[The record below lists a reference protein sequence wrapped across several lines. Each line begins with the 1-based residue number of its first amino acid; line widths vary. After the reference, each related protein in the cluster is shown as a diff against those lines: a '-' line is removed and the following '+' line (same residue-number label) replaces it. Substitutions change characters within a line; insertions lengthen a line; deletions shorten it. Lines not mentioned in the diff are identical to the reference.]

1 MVYDVIIIGG
11 GPAGITA
18 GIYAVRRN
26 LSILIIEKTSIGGQI
41 LLTNKIENYPGFR
54 EISGI
59 ELSEGME
66 KQLRALGAEIVLD
79 EVIGMKLKNHIRT
92 VITNENQYDAKSII
106 IATGGEHRKL
116 EVPGEL
122 EFSGRGVSY
131 CAICDA
137 TFFRGKTVAV
147 VGGGNTAVEDAVYLD
162 SIAKK
167 TYLIHRKDVLR
178 ADEAEQKK
186 LTGSNV
192 EILLNTVVEEIT
204 GKNFVDS
211 TKIRNIKTNEIK
223 NIETDG
229 LFISIG
235 IVPNLEIAKNAGI
248 ELNPGGY
255 IKTDENRETNIKGV
269 FAAGDVTGGIMQIAK
284 AVGDGCVAGLNA
296 YKFVKNPYWK

>member
-26 LSILIIEKTSIGGQI
+26 LSTLIIEKTSIGGQI

-79 EVIGMKLKNHIRT
+79 EVIEMKLKNHIRT

-284 AVGDGCVAGLNA
+284 AVGDGCVAGLSA
-296 YKFVKNPYWK
+296 YKFLRQPYWK

>member
-18 GIYAVRRN
+18 GIYAVKRN
-26 LSILIIEKTSIGGQI
+26 MSTLIIEKTSIGGQI
-41 LLTNKIENYPGFR
+41 LLTNKIENYPGFH

-79 EVIGMKLKNHIRT
+79 EVIELNLGSEIKTI
-92 VITNENQYDAKSII
+92 ITNENKYETKSII

-211 TKIRNIKTNEIK
+211 IKTRDIKTNEIK
-223 NIETDG
+223 NVEING

-235 IVPNLEIAKNAGI
+235 IVPNLEIAKTAGI
-248 ELNPGGY
+248 ELSPEGY

-284 AVGDGCVAGLNA
+284 AVGDGCVAGLNT

>member
-26 LSILIIEKTSIGGQI
+26 LSTLIIEKTSIGGQI

-66 KQLRALGAEIVLD
+66 KQLRALGAGIVLD

>member
-26 LSILIIEKTSIGGQI
+26 LSTLIIEKTSIGGQI

-59 ELSEGME
+59 ELSEGMG

-79 EVIGMKLKNHIRT
+79 EVIEMKLKNHIRT

-116 EVPGEL
+116 EVPGEQ

-248 ELNPGGY
+248 ELNPEGY